1 MKNKV
6 IKLTEQDLEKL
17 VKKIIKEEGEEYR
30 SEDPDQLDMFDGT
43 KVKDRELEQEFN
55 EVVGDWRNEIGIT
68 DDDDVYEALYD
79 AKELWVKDIY
89 GDYIDD
95 LEIWVY
101 DNEEN
106 MNESLINEAN
116 LFRDAMESGMFNIH
130 VEFTKEA
137 RDLLGIL

>member
-1 MKNKV
+1 MKNKIV
-6 IKLTEQDLEKL
+6 KLTEQDLEKL

-30 SEDPDQLDMFDGT
+30 SEDPNQLDMFDDT
-43 KVKDRELEQEFN
+43 KVKDRNLEQEFN
-55 EVVGDWRNEIGIT
+55 EVVGDWRNEIDIT

-89 GDYIDD
+89 GDYMDD

-106 MNESLINEAN
+106 MNESLFNEAN
-116 LFRDAMESGMFNIH
+116 LFMDAMESGMFNIH

-137 RDLLGIL
+137 KALLDIL